1 MAKRGAKNRAAP
13 GGPEREGRD
22 RDQALREAA
31 ASLPSDR
38 EPAAAEPAR
47 FEGRPDIPGWG
58 VDLDPKN
65 RPGVPIER
73 EPRPAGEAHWD
84 QPERQEPR
92 LPHLVR
98 MELGQ
103 LTPVFGTAQPPSGLS
118 GLIRRAAYRIP
129 EHEARR
135 WLLLLLADRVEA
147 YATRLGLPSLV
158 GPVHGSAPVGAR
170 VAGFAREQ
178 PLAAA
183 SVALGLGTLAGAL
196 VGAIR
201 PGSARLAPSGY
212 GPRPTGPR
220 ASSRRWAE
228 LPGV

>member
-38 EPAAAEPAR
+38 EAAAAEPAP

-135 WLLLLLADRVEA
+135 WLLLLLADRLEA
-147 YATRLGLPSLV
+147 YAARLGLPSLV

-178 PLAAA
+178 PAAA
-183 SVALGLGTLAGAL
+183 AALALGLGALAGAL

-201 PGSARLAPSGY
+201 RGGARLDPPGY
-212 GPRPTGPR
+212 GLRPTGPR